1 MNGVPTSRSDAFWQL
16 YERWG
21 EGLMFDP
28 GFLTELDHHQEACSK
43 AGNLV
48 HAQILVGKNN

>member
-16 YERWG
+16 YDRWG